1 MMRKILNKVL
11 HRLFRQEEG
20 AALIEFALIAPV
32 FIFFIFAVLQLSIV
46 LVIDNA
52 LETSIREAARYGIT
66 GQGSSA
72 RDNQIRSRI
81 QTIAQDYSGGLI
93 NPNGLII
100 TINSYSNFPALDNNT
115 SASSSSGSGNQA
127 VKYQVQYTW
136 DTVMPILGTSHLV
149 TLKAE
154 TPVMNEDFE
163 S

>member
-1 MMRKILNKVL
+1 MMRKKLNNFL
-11 HRLFRQEEG
+11 QRLFHHEEG

-46 LVIDNA
+46 LVINNA
-52 LETSIREAARYGIT
+52 LETSVREAARYGIT
-66 GQGSSA
+66 GQGSGA
-72 RDNQIRSRI
+72 RDSQIRSRI

-93 NPNGLII
+93 DPSKLTI
-100 TINSYSNFPALDNNT
+100 TINSYPNFTTLDNDT
-115 SASSSSGSGNQA
+115 SASNNAGSKNQA

-136 DTVMPILGTSHLV
+136 DTVMTILGDSSLV

-163 S
+163 N